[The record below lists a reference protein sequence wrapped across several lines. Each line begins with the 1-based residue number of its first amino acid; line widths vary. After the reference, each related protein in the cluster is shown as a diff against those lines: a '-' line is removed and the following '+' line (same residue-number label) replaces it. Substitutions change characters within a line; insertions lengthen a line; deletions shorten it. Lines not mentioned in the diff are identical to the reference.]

1 MKKTTEAKYKFI
13 ISRKEDQV
21 QKIILNRPEKLNS
34 LTLEMIDELG
44 DALQKTSED
53 ESVRCVVITGAGD
66 RAFSTGADISIFA
79 TFTPQFMYHYLRNIG
94 FRIQRLIE
102 RMEVPVIAM
111 VKGYCIAGGLEI
123 ALCCDMIIAAEG
135 SKFGLTEI
143 NIGGIPGWGGTVKL
157 PRVIPVRKAKEMI
170 YTGEFIPAEEAYQ
183 LGLVNKVV
191 PPEKLEET
199 VKELTDKICSKPPG
213 GIKMAKNVIDNSL
226 KIADIDAALA
236 LERESV
242 LLIGLLGPRPE
253 PKKEE

>member
-1 MKKTTEAKYKFI
+1 M
-13 ISRKEDQV
+13 ISTKEGQV
-21 QKIILNRPEKLNS
+21 QKITLNRPQKMNS
-34 LTLEMIDELG
+34 LTLEMIAELD

-66 RAFSTGADISIFA
+66 RAFCTGADISIFA

-111 VKGYCIAGGLEI
+111 VKGYCLAGGLEI

-135 SKFGLTEI
+135 SQFGLTEV

-157 PRVIPVRKAKEMI
+157 PRAIPVRKAKEMI
-170 YTGEFIPAEEAYQ
+170 YTAEFISAEEAYRI
-183 LGLVNKVV
+183 GLVNKVV
-191 PPEKLEET
+191 SPDKLEEA

-213 GIKMAKNVIDNSL
+213 GIKMAKNVIDNTL

-242 LLIGLLGPRPE
+242 LLVGLVGPRPE
-253 PKKEE
+253 PKKEK